1 MEDVQAI
8 ERCNEDLNPERWDT
22 ITKLQTLWIFAT
34 LNYVYGD
41 VLTLFDKTIV
51 SNLDQTALLGASILV
66 ETLIVMVVLTR
77 VLGYRANRWVN
88 IIVSAINI
96 IAVVASLLAT
106 TPSAHY
112 AFFAVIDLVT
122 FLVIIWTAWKWSNPV
137 GQMAP

>member
-1 MEDVQAI
+1 MK
-8 ERCNEDLNPERWDT
+8 PETWDT
-22 ITKLQTLWIFAT
+22 RTKLQTLWIFAT

-77 VLGYRANRWVN
+77 VLGYTTNRWVN

-96 IAVVASLLAT
+96 VAVVASLLAT